1 MSQQKDPK
9 TATDSGVGVDAIVRR
24 FVAFSG
30 GVDST
35 ALALICSDAQPVFTD
50 TGWEFPELYAHI
62 DKFEKVTKRK
72 VIRLKSKY
80 ISLPDYIRN
89 QKFFPGHGARF
100 CTRLFKIEP
109 YNEFIKTHLPAELL
123 IGLRADEPERIG
135 NITEL
140 EGLKIRYPLREK
152 GFNRINCLKICAD
165 AQLLPRFPLYMARGG
180 CIGCFYKRK
189 SEVSAIVNL
198 LPEVA
203 EDLKKL
209 EKEVQDQR
217 GKFAL
222 MFPNTGK
229 SIAAIQAQG
238 ELFNADEVYTAAQQ
252 NDDVGLECGLLCNR

>member
-1 MSQQKDPK
+1 ME
-9 TATDSGVGVDAIVRR
+9 R

-35 ALALICSDAQPVFTD
+35 ALALICPDAQLVFTD

-62 DKFEKVTKRK
+62 NKFEKMTGRN
-72 VIRLKSKY
+72 VIRLKSKHG
-80 ISLPDYIRN
+80 SLPDYIKKQN
-89 QKFFPGHGARF
+89 YFPGHGSRY

-109 YNEFIKTHLPAELL
+109 YNEFIKNHLPAELL

-135 NITEL
+135 NITNL

-152 GFNRINCLKICAD
+152 GLDRVDCLKICAD
-165 AQLLPRFPLYMARGG
+165 TGLLPRFPLYMARGG

-189 SEVSAIVNL
+189 AEVSAIVNL

-203 EDLKKL
+203 EGLKEL

-222 MFPNTGK
+222 MFPNAGK
-229 SIAAIQAQG
+229 SIQAIQAQG
-238 ELFNADEVYTAAQQ
+238 ELFSANEVYQSAMK
-252 NDDVGLECGLLCNR
+252 NDDVGLECGLFCNR